1 MKDDVTQMEKSPPPK
16 PIELAESKETT
27 PPSRVAQ
34 YVRMSTEHQ
43 QYSTENQSDIIH
55 RYAELRNMDIIE
67 TYADHGRSGLNIAG
81 RDGLSQ
87 LVADVEKGEANF
99 SDVLVYDV
107 SRWGRF
113 QDVDESAY
121 YEYVLKRAG
130 VRVHYCAE
138 QFENDGSMYAAV
150 VKAVKRSMAGEYS
163 RELSVK
169 VFAGQCRLIELGFRQ
184 GGPPGYGL
192 RRQLIDRD
200 GNSKGLL
207 RRGERKSLQ
216 TDRVILVPGPDQEV
230 EVVREI
236 YDQFV
241 EHGKTER
248 EIMETLNGHGITGED
263 GRPWTRATVH
273 QILTNPKYIGANIFN
288 RRSFKLKRKR
298 VKNPMGMW
306 IWRNNAFE
314 PIVSARQFHDARD
327 IIEARHQHLSD
338 EELLDRLR
346 MLLQHRG
353 RLSGILIDES
363 DEMPSSSSYC
373 SRFGNL
379 LRAYQLIGW
388 APERDYSYIEINREL
403 RQRHATLIG
412 AIIAE
417 LQSLGAAVTVDSR
430 TELLT
435 INTEYTVSLVLARC
449 RETRAGSHRWQIRLE
464 RSFNPDI
471 TIAARLAPGNQQ
483 VFDYYLFP
491 SLDEFEDRLRLS
503 PRNGLFLD
511 VHRHDNLDVFFQLTR
526 RTTIKEPE

>member
-1 MKDDVTQMEKSPPPK
+1 MEKDSPP
-16 PIELAESKETT
+16 ESQMTAESPGQIDAT
-27 PPSRVAQ
+27 PRTRVAE

-43 QYSTENQSDIIH
+43 QYSTENQSDVIH
-55 RYAELRNMDIIE
+55 RYAESRNMEIVE
-67 TYADHGRSGLNIAG
+67 TYADHGRSGLNIIG

-87 LVADVEKGEANF
+87 LVADAEKGEVTF

-192 RRQLIDRD
+192 RRQLIDRN

-207 RRGERKSLQ
+207 NRGEHKSLQ
-216 TDRVILVPGPDQEV
+216 TDRVILVPGPEREV

-236 YDQFV
+236 YNRFV
-241 EHGKTER
+241 TQGENER
-248 EIMETLNGHGITGED
+248 QIMEDLNRRGIIGEY

-288 RRSFKLKRKR
+288 RRSFKLKHKR
-298 VKNPMGMW
+298 VKNPVEMW
-306 IWRNNAFE
+306 IWRNDAFQ
-314 PIVSARQFHDARD
+314 PIVSLRQYQDARD

-338 EELLDRLR
+338 DELLDRLR
-346 MLLQHRG
+346 TLLKHCG
-353 RLSGILIDES
+353 RLSGILIDECE
-363 DEMPSSSSYC
+363 DMPSSSCYA

-379 LRAYQLIGW
+379 VRAYELIGW
-388 APERDYSYIEINREL
+388 TPQRDYAYIEINRKL
-403 RQRHATLIG
+403 RQKYHEIVS
-412 AIIAE
+412 AIICD
-417 LQSLGAAVTVDSR
+417 LRSSGATVVANPKDD
-430 TELLT
+430 LLT
-435 INTEYTVSLVLARC
+435 INAEYTASLVLVRC
-449 RETRAGSHRWQIRLE
+449 RETRAGSHRWHIRLE
-464 RSFNPDI
+464 RSLGADV
-471 TIAARLAPGNQQ
+471 TIVARLAASNSS
-483 VFDYYLFP
+483 VLDYYLFP
-491 SLDEFEDRLRLS
+491 RLDELEARIRLAPL
-503 PRNGLFLD
+503 NGFLLD
-511 VHRHDNLDVFFQLTR
+511 VYRYDNLNLFFQLAR

>member
-1 MKDDVTQMEKSPPPK
+1 MEKGQPPEPEI
-16 PIELAESKETT
+16 PPESTDTIDAT
-27 PPSRVAQ
+27 PRSRVAQ

-43 QYSTENQSDIIH
+43 QYSTENQADII
-55 RYAELRNMDIIE
+55 RQYAVSRNMEIIE
-67 TYADHGRSGLNIAG
+67 TYADHGRSGLKITG

-87 LVADVEKGEANF
+87 LVADVEKGNVDF

-184 GGPPGYGL
+184 GGSPGYGL
-192 RRQLIDRD
+192 RRQLIDRN

-207 RRGERKSLQ
+207 NRGEQKSLQ
-216 TDRVILVPGPDQEV
+216 TDRVILVPGPEQEV

-236 YDQFV
+236 YDRFLAN
-241 EHGKTER
+241 GSTER
-248 EIMETLNGHGITGED
+248 QIMEELNGRGTMGEY

-288 RRSFKLKRKR
+288 RRSFKLKQKR
-298 VKNPMGMW
+298 VKNPVNMW
-306 IWRNNAFE
+306 IWRNDAFQ
-314 PIVSARQFHDARD
+314 PIISLRQFHDARD

-338 EELLDRLR
+338 DELLDRLR
-346 MLLQHRG
+346 ILLKDCG

-363 DEMPSSSSYC
+363 EQMPSSSCYST
-373 SRFGNL
+373 RFGSL
-379 LRAYQLIGW
+379 VRAYELIGW
-388 APERDYSYIEINREL
+388 SPKRDYAYIEINRKL
-403 RQRHATLIG
+403 RQKYPEVVG
-412 AIIAE
+412 AIIDD
-417 LQSLGAAVTVDSR
+417 LQSSGATVAVNPKSSV
-430 TELLT
+430 LT
-435 INTEYTVSLVLARC
+435 INAEYTASLILARC
-449 RETRAGSHRWQIRLE
+449 RETRAGSHRWHIRLD
-464 RSFNPDI
+464 RSFSADV
-471 TIAARLAPGNQQ
+471 TIVVRLAPSNQE

-491 SLDEFEDRLRLS
+491 CLDELEARIRLAPL
-503 PRNGLFLD
+503 NGLLLD
-511 VHRHDNLDVFFQLTR
+511 VYRHNNLDIFFQLAR
-526 RTTIKEPE
+526 RTTIKELE